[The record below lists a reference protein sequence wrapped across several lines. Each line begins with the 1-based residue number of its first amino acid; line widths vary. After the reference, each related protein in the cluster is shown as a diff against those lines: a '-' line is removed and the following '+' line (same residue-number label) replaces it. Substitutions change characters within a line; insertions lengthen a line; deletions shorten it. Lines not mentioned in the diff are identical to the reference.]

1 MGSGDWLA
9 DAAQHEASGL
19 LQQVHDSLGQV
30 HSSIGGTYLHGPV
43 GSGKTALMDLLVDS
57 CEAGQ
62 VRRFHFHELMCHVHG
77 QMHRGKIVPEIGV
90 ALGSE
95 TPLLAVDEMQLTD
108 IADAAILARLTAALC
123 TAGAKLV
130 ITSNRAPEELYEG
143 GLNRHV
149 HVPAFCASL
158 RAHGMQVHRLASERG
173 DYRELAAGPTAAAAR
188 FHCPPSRAANVEMRR
203 VVGELGGQPAAED
216 GAAADAADADGA
228 TDASG
233 AWLPLGGGRGLRLE
247 HAAGGACLVS
257 WQALC
262 VEPLG
267 AADYLRLSRAY
278 HTVAVAGVPQLT
290 PELHNEAR
298 RFIAFLDVWYD
309 RGGGLLLSAAVPSA
323 QIFAPLQPEAMRAAA
338 EWSGAAAAVVGD
350 VTTATVRSEG
360 GSSSGWATT
369 YLAGDT
375 EWSATGRLGVSLA
388 GLAGLNDA
396 AFAQQRATSRLKEM
410 LGASWAAASRTTL
423 EPST

>member
-1 MGSGDWLA
+1 MSSGDWLP
-9 DAAQHEASGL
+9 DAAQHQASGL
-19 LQQVHDSLGQV
+19 LQRVHDSLGQ
-30 HSSIGGTYLHGPV
+30 SDGSIGGTYLHGPV

-77 QMHRGKIVPEIGV
+77 EMHRRKTVPEIGE

-108 IADAAILARLTAALC
+108 IADAAILARLTASLC
-123 TAGAKLV
+123 TAGCKLV
-130 ITSNRAPEELYEG
+130 VTSNRAPEELYEG

-158 RAHGMQVHRLASERG
+158 SAHGVQVHRLASERG
-173 DYRELAAGPTAAAAR
+173 DYRELSEGAAAAAR
-188 FHCPPSRAANVEMRR
+188 FHCPPSCAATVALRRA
-203 VVGELGGQPAAED
+203 VGELGGAMGGAP
-216 GAAADAADADGA
+216 AAADADDAGR
-228 TDASG
+228 G
-233 AWLPLGGGRGLRLE
+233 WMPLGGGRRLRLE
-247 HAAGGACLVS
+247 HASGGACLVS
-257 WQALC
+257 WEALC
-262 VEPLG
+262 VDPLG
-267 AADYLRLSRAY
+267 AADYLRLSHAY

-290 PELHNEAR
+290 PEMHNEAR

-309 RGGGLLLSAAVPSA
+309 RGGALLLSAAVPPA
-323 QIFAPLQPEAMRAAA
+323 QIFEPLQPQAMRAAA

-350 VTTATVRSEG
+350 ATTATVRSEG

-396 AFAQQRATSRLKEM
+396 AFAQQRATSRLREM
-410 LGASWAAASRTTL
+410 LGGGSG
-423 EPST
+423 